1 MLRWAFCYLA
11 MAVVVAIAFA
21 ALQES
26 DPRERASVRAA
37 TEDGTDSAGSGRA
50 KQDEV
55 EDESAWEDES
65 TWATRAPR
73 TTRAPGM
80 TTAPQTT
87 RAILTTRAKRTTKA
101 TSST

>member
-55 EDESAWEDES
+55 EGESAWEDES
-65 TWATRAPR
+65 TWGDESASDDESAWDD
-73 TTRAPGM
+73 
-80 TTAPQTT
+80 APQTT